1 MQAVKPVEEV
11 IAAHEGAG
19 RRFEVDGVESFVRER
34 GSGPAVV
41 LVHGVPSSSFM
52 YRKMLEP
59 LADEGFRAIAFDFP
73 GLGLADRP
81 RDFDYSWTGLS
92 RFMSGALT
100 ALEVDRAHLVV
111 HDIGGPIGCEVAVR
125 NPERILSLTALNCVL
140 GVATFRR
147 VWTMAPFAV
156 PVLGRAMLTGT
167 TRFAARRLFY
177 MQALKERSAMTTAEI
192 DAYQA
197 LLKRQD
203 GGRAFLKIMRG
214 FELTEEKQR
223 LLWDGL
229 ADRPYPA
236 QIIWGSEDPALG
248 EEELRQAQRALD
260 VDEPT
265 LIPAKHFLQEDHA
278 PVIAGLVSKL
288 ARSVS

>member
-1 MQAVKPVEEV
+1 
-11 IAAHEGAG
+11 
-19 RRFEVDGVESFVRER
+19 
-34 GSGPAVV
+34 
-41 LVHGVPSSSFM
+41 
-52 YRKMLEP
+52 
-59 LADEGFRAIAFDFP
+59 
-73 GLGLADRP
+73 
-81 RDFDYSWTGLS
+81 
-92 RFMSGALT
+92 
-100 ALEVDRAHLVV
+100 
-111 HDIGGPIGCEVAVR
+111 
-125 NPERILSLTALNCVL
+125 
-140 GVATFRR
+140 
-147 VWTMAPFAV
+147 
-156 PVLGRAMLTGT
+156 
-167 TRFAARRLFY
+167 
-177 MQALKERSAMTTAEI
+177 MTTAEI

-223 LLWDGL
+223 LIWDGL